1 VTVDGNRGGGAPRF
15 AVGRVIATG
24 ISVMFGNLLRF
35 LAIAVAV
42 FVPAIVVGGLAIAL
56 GLAGERVGPGLD
68 FETTN
73 PGAGETVFFGLF
85 AISVV
90 AGYLTMVSA
99 LTHAALERL
108 AGRPVAIGAS
118 LSRGVQVLWRVFLAH
133 FLLVIALGLLGFVAV
148 FIFGSILTGFGL
160 GNIILSLAFGAGLLY
175 VLTFYWV
182 MVPAIVV
189 ERAGVFECVGRS
201 FTLTTGHRWGIFG
214 ILVLI
219 AIANWAIGLANQVL
233 TIAAPIAGGV
243 IDIASGLFILA
254 ISPVL
259 AAVGYFYLR
268 AEKEGAPIDDVV
280 RVFD

>member
-1 VTVDGNRGGGAPRF
+1 MDGNRGGGAPHF

-24 ISVMFGNLLRF
+24 ISVMFGNLLSF
-35 LAIAVAV
+35 LAIAILV

-56 GLAGERVGPGLD
+56 GLAGQRVGPG
-68 FETTN
+68 FNFKTTN
-73 PGAGETVFFGLF
+73 PGAGETMFFGVF

-99 LTHAALERL
+99 LTYAVLERM

-118 LSRGVQVLWRVFLAH
+118 ISRGVQMLWRVFIAH
-133 FLLVIALGLLGFVAV
+133 LLLVVALGLLGFLAM

-160 GNIILSLAFGAGLLY
+160 GNIILSLAFGAGLIY

-182 MVPAIVV
+182 MVPALVV
-189 ERAGVFECVGRS
+189 ERAGVFECFGRS
-201 FTLTTGHRWGIFG
+201 FDLTKGHRWGIFG
-214 ILVLI
+214 ILLLI
-219 AIANWAIGLANQVL
+219 AIANWAIGLANQLL
-233 TIAAPIAGGV
+233 TLAAPTAGGV